1 MQPRLASSTLYVAK
15 DDFDLLSL
23 LASAKY
29 WYERHA
35 WPCLVCPLL
44 GCSPELMPAERML
57 SPLGYSSLAFL
68 VVFDF
73 FEKFQNQNT

>member
-23 LASAKY
+23 LDSAKH

-35 WPCLVCPLL
+35 SPCLVCLLL
-44 GCSPELMPAERML
+44 GCSPDLVPAERML
-57 SPLGYSSLAFL
+57 SLLACSSLAFL

-73 FEKFQNQNT
+73 FEEIQNQNM